1 MTRESPY
8 SSPPGSPESSPPSS
22 PRSSYPASSSAASV
36 ASKSP
41 TNKVCHFHR
50 PHRTAENG
58 GPKTCTSGSDCKFV
72 HAKDEKDYAA
82 KQKAERTGK
91 GARGSVGTTSSGFL
105 LAAALSA
112 ALPNIADSTVVT
124 PPFMFFGACFCKCLL
139 CPRSSRAAVDERG
152 SFGR

>member
-1 MTRESPY
+1 M
-8 SSPPGSPESSPPSS
+8 
-22 PRSSYPASSSAASV
+22 
-36 ASKSP
+36 
-41 TNKVCHFHR
+41 CHFHR

-58 GPKTCTSGSDCKFV
+58 GPKACTSGSDCKFV

-82 KQKAERTGK
+82 KQKAGRTGK

-124 PPFMFFGACFCKCLL
+124 LPFMFFAGREAELASANAFSARGL
-139 CPRSSRAAVDERG
+139 PGPQWMNEVFSDVDAPG
-152 SFGR
+152 SFFRLGIPVECCS